1 VVRPSRHLAWRYS
14 VSSQQAGSKSTGS
27 LYHPRVILA
36 VNPLVEPTRSSPFGF
51 RRMVQTEVMGPPLS
65 RDTRLL
71 VAGQAVRG
79 LGYGFTS
86 IVLGAMLAARGVD
99 SVKAGIFLATLI
111 AGSAAASLV
120 IGAFA
125 DRFGRRRSYA
135 IFFLGI
141 GLAGAIV
148 ATNPPMWL
156 LFVVAITGT
165 LSTDVVDNG
174 AATTLEQV
182 MLAAEDAGTGRVY
195 GRYNAAGAAFG
206 ALGALGAGLAG
217 VVSSKTTI
225 HVWLFA
231 ALVPVGV
238 IGALCAWGLTSVVEA
253 PHVEAMDG
261 KSVRP
266 VRTKLGP
273 SRAVVHRLAGLF
285 SVDAA
290 GGGLVTTG
298 FLSYY
303 LTERY
308 GVSLATLGWL
318 FFAVSAL
325 QTVSVMVAPLLARRF
340 GLVPTMVWTH
350 LPSNVIMA
358 SMVFAPTFKV
368 AAALL
373 LLRTTMSQMDTPTRQ
388 ALVMTVTTPPERTQ
402 AAAVTNAARY
412 SVRPFAPLL
421 GGALQTIS
429 LGAPLLVAG
438 AVKGAYDLML
448 WRWAR
453 RLPGLGPV
461 RPRPREEISPM
472 E

>member
-1 VVRPSRHLAWRYS
+1 MA
-14 VSSQQAGSKSTGS
+14 
-27 LYHPRVILA
+27 
-36 VNPLVEPTRSSPFGF
+36 
-51 RRMVQTEVMGPPLS
+51 
-65 RDTRLL
+65 
-71 VAGQAVRG
+71 AVR
-79 LGYGFTS
+79 
-86 IVLGAMLAARGVD
+86 RRHNWD
-99 SVKAGIFLATLI
+99 
-111 AGSAAASLV
+111 LV
-120 IGAFA
+120 H
-125 DRFGRRRSYA
+125 RRRRQRGGDHS
-135 IFFLGI
+135 G
-141 GLAGAIV
+141 AGNAG
-148 ATNPPMWL
+148 P
-156 LFVVAITGT
+156 
-165 LSTDVVDNG
+165 
-174 AATTLEQV
+174 
-182 MLAAEDAGTGRVY
+182 AEDAGTGRVY

-217 VVSSKTTI
+217 VVSTKATV

-238 IGALCAWGLTSVVEA
+238 IGVLCAWGLTSAVET
-253 PHVEAMDG
+253 PHVEGTDG
-261 KSVRP
+261 TLVRP
-266 VRTKLGP
+266 ARTKLGL
-273 SRAVVHRLAGLF
+273 SRGVVHRLAGLF

-308 GVSLATLGWL
+308 GVSLATLGQL
-318 FFAVSAL
+318 FFGVSAL
-325 QTVSVMVAPLLARRF
+325 QAVSVMMAPLLARRF

-358 SMVFAPTFKV
+358 SMAFAPTFTV

-412 SVRPFAPLL
+412 SARPFAPLL

-438 AVKGAYDLML
+438 VVKGTYDLML

-461 RPRPREEISPM
+461 RPRTGEREMNRPSE
-472 E
+472 